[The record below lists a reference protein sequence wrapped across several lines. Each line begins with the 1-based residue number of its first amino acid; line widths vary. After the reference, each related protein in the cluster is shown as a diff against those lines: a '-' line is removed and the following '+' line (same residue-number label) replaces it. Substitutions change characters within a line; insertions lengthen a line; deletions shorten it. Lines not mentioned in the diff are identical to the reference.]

1 MQSFHFWPF
10 DYLVISL
17 HLNYLFFIKNLLNIY
32 YVLDIMLSTEDK
44 MVKKKMTGF
53 LLLWSL

>member
-44 MVKKKMTGF
+44 MVKKK
-53 LLLWSL
+53 